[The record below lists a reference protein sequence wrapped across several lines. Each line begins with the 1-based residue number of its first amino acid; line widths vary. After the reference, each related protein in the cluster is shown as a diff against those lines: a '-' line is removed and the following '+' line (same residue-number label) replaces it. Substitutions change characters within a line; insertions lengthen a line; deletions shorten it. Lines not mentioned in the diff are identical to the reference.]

1 AFMSP
6 EQAAGR
12 LDDLGPSSDIFS
24 LGSMLY
30 VLLTGRKPF
39 DGTDHGEVVARVQQ
53 GRFVPPGQ
61 VNPSTPPALDAIRR
75 KAMALR
81 PGDRSPPALDLAP
94 DLEHWLADEPVSA
107 YPEPWAARAARWTRR
122 HRTTVVAVGV
132 FLVSAVLALSA
143 TTALVWREQR
153 KTAEQKR
160 VAEQNYDLARDLSF
174 NGIALIESSEVHFAS
189 VPALHSAR
197 KDLLKAAPL

>member
-1 AFMSP
+1 
-6 EQAAGR
+6 
-12 LDDLGPSSDIFS
+12 
-24 LGSMLY
+24 
-30 VLLTGRKPF
+30 
-39 DGTDHGEVVARVQQ
+39 
-53 GRFVPPGQ
+53 
-61 VNPSTPPALDAIRR
+61 R

-81 PGDRSPPALDLAP
+81 PGDRYPTALDLAA

-197 KDLLKAAPL
+197 KDLLKAAARAFHQYLDQKPDDPELRQ